1 MKDAA
6 KVMLNKAKDIKAWCQ
21 NVECDSCVFMR
32 SNGACR
38 LNEAS
43 PAGWEV
49 EDGTEETD

>member
-38 LNEAS
+38 LNEAD
-43 PAGWEV
+43 ACRMGGRRWA
-49 EDGTEETD
+49 

>member
-6 KVMLNKAKDIKAWCQ
+6 KVMLNKAKDIKAWNAIPWCQ
-21 NVECDSCVFMR
+21 DCVFMR
-32 SNGACR
+32 SDGTCR

-43 PAGWEV
+43 SAGWEV